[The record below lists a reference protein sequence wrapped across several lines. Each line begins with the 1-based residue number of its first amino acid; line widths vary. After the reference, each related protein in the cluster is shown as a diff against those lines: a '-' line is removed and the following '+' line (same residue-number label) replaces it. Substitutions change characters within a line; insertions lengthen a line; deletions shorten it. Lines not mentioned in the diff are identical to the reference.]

1 MYLPIQPV
9 RGISTD
15 CFQDLIISTMI
26 YLGLPYQ
33 LTFSESMGFNFV
45 QHDRNDLIGKCIVNN
60 KYTSLD
66 LLRGYHGVLLT
77 KSTLPSSK
85 EVYDNILNELQQGLP
100 VIIYLS
106 SYWNLWGNPHA
117 YQTIDSAH
125 YCLVSGIDKDHL
137 ICVDPTFG
145 KKVKSLPFK
154 NFFEG
159 NNGVFFTFKRVEP
172 EIENTKDVFLR
183 VINNVL
189 FNNHYLAFY
198 DLANAIESQ
207 ESLRHEFEGFHDF
220 WASDFFQGIDTLL
233 FSRLYFRKSIEFL
246 SQIIDDDSL
255 NTNMTQ
261 LINCCEQLSNGWEIV
276 QKMIIRDYLDLEPV
290 NQNRSIQKM
299 SNAIKKN
306 AELEEQLVQE
316 LMEMKRLLT

>member
-66 LLRGYHGVLLT
+66 LLRGFHGVLLS
-77 KSTLPSSK
+77 KSTLQSSE
-85 EVYDNILNELQQGLP
+85 EVYDIILNELRQDMP

-125 YCLVSGIDKDHL
+125 FCLVSGIDKDHL
-137 ICVDPTFG
+137 MCVDPTFG
-145 KKVKSLPFK
+145 KEMKSLPFK

-159 NNGVFFTFKRVEP
+159 NNGVCFTFKRVEP
-172 EIENTKDVFLR
+172 EIKDTKDVFLR
-183 VINNVL
+183 VINNVIS
-189 FNNHYLAFY
+189 NNNYLALY

-207 ESLRHEFEGFHDF
+207 ENLRHEFEGFHDF

-233 FSRLYFRKSIEFL
+233 FSRLYFRKAIEFL
-246 SQIIDDDSL
+246 SQIIDDNPISAK
-255 NTNMTQ
+255 MPQ
-261 LINCCEQLSNGWEIV
+261 LISCCEQLSNGWEIV
-276 QKMIIRDYLDLEPV
+276 QKMIIRDYLDLELV
-290 NQNRSIQKM
+290 RHNRSIRKM

-306 AELEEQLVQE
+306 AELEEQLVNE
-316 LMEMKRLLT
+316 LIEMKRLLV

>member
-45 QHDRNDLIGKCIVNN
+45 QQDRNDLIGKYIVNN

-66 LLRGYHGVLLT
+66 LLRGFHGVLLS
-77 KSTLPSSK
+77 KSTLQSSE
-85 EVYDNILNELQQGLP
+85 EVYDIILNELQQDMP

-125 YCLVSGIDKDHL
+125 FCLVSGIDKDHL
-137 ICVDPTFG
+137 MCVDPTFG
-145 KKVKSLPFK
+145 KEMKSLPFK

-159 NNGVFFTFKRVEP
+159 NNGVCFTFKRVEP
-172 EIENTKDVFLR
+172 EIKDTKDVFLR
-183 VINNVL
+183 VINNVIT
-189 FNNHYLAFY
+189 NNNYLALY

-207 ESLRHEFEGFHDF
+207 ETLRHEFEGFHDF

-233 FSRLYFRKSIEFL
+233 FSRLYFRKAIEFL
-246 SQIIDDDSL
+246 SQIIDDNPISAQ
-255 NTNMTQ
+255 MPH
-261 LINCCEQLSNGWEIV
+261 LISCCEQLSNGWEIV

-306 AELEEQLVQE
+306 AELEEQLVNE
-316 LMEMKRLLT
+316 LMEMKRLLI